1 MAQQTAAVL
10 GTFYGDDSFPIAWA
24 EGEQEL
30 FWIFDDLHIPNPVSP
45 MFFDIGGWWLT
56 CDHMFRR
63 FGTPFA
69 SDWIAKEI
77 NGYVYTAAIPATTGV
92 DADGSEYGA
101 RYAPRVPL
109 DDDYAEKIAPYL
121 GFVLPHYARNFID
134 WWRSR
139 LRPEIERNFAYL
151 DAETDATHA
160 KSLDELAVLLEDA
173 IDVHDRHWKIHW
185 MINFSQFSAVLALDA
200 AIREAKGNVDPEL
213 MGRLQNSVADRN
225 WDSIEALWRMKEEIK
240 EDDELRAAFEGN
252 AADDVVR
259 ALSESDR
266 GRTFV
271 SERLEPYQRE
281 FGYKAIWSHEFA
293 FKLWREDPAPI
304 IEQLRGYVATDYDYP
319 ATIQAVRNDL
329 DAAVRETL
337 DGVPTGDVRDRLEA
351 ALGMSLKMNPLTPD
365 HHFYVD
371 QGTNAR
377 LRLVLIA
384 IGRKLVERG
393 DLWDQEDVVY
403 LRYQE
408 LRELIANPD
417 ALDAKTLVGD
427 RRDRLEAALE
437 MSLKMNPLT
446 PDHHFYVDQGTNARV
461 RLVLIAI
468 GRTLVERG
476 DLWDQEDVVYLRY
489 QELRE
494 LIANPDALDAKTLVG
509 ERRDQREEASR
520 IRPRDWVGTATEEA
534 LAFPYAGHWGFPEK
548 FHRPPPETAG
558 EIHGLAASPGVV
570 EGPAKLVQSLDQFD
584 EVQAGDILV
593 CKMTNPAWVVVFTK
607 IVGLVSDAGGTV
619 SHPAVVSREF
629 GIPAV
634 VGTSTA
640 TATIKTGD
648 RLRVNGSTG
657 LVEILT

>member
-10 GTFYGDDSFPIAWA
+10 GTFYGDDSFPIAWT

-293 FKLWREDPAPI
+293 FKLWCEDPAPI

-319 ATIQAVRNDL
+319 TTIQAVRDDL

-351 ALGMSLKMNPLTPD
+351 ALEMSLKMNPLTPD

-427 RRDRLEAALE
+427 RRDR
-437 MSLKMNPLT
+437 
-446 PDHHFYVDQGTNARV
+446 
-461 RLVLIAI
+461 
-468 GRTLVERG
+468 
-476 DLWDQEDVVYLRY
+476 
-489 QELRE
+489 
-494 LIANPDALDAKTLVG
+494 
-509 ERRDQREEASR
+509 REEASR

-584 EVQAGDILV
+584 ELRAGDILV
-593 CKMTNPAWVVVFTK
+593 CKMTNPAWVVAFTK

-657 LVEILT
+657 VVEILT